1 MAYVYRRTRV
11 SRTTFRT
18 LPNGGIYYSGA
29 GTSGPFVKTGRR
41 RILAA
46 NSDPQ
51 QSPLQTAIADTSI
64 RIVKVDKFPMRSQR
78 SV

>member
-1 MAYVYRRTRV
+1 MPVKRRTRV
-11 SRTTFRT
+11 SRTVFSR

-41 RILAA
+41 HILTA

-51 QSPLQTAIADTSI
+51 LSPLQTAISDVSI
-64 RIVKVDKFPMRSQR
+64 RIVKVDRYPMDSQR